1 MSIFT
6 QWIEIEWKQIVSPRC
21 VFWCFLG
28 VRAVIEIHT
37 HSGANPLQQEGAGSC
52 WDDYLF
58 MRFILP
64 RVSSG
69 RFLLHIKAAEP
80 EGRAHTASLRSAAP
94 LSSSLRLQAA
104 PTGLKESELEEHTSS
119 SFLGGIT
126 VLQRRGSTK
135 RERKHLF
142 FFCFCLQE
150 GGKCARSDA
159 SNAPR
164 SLLKQ
169 VHEEEKDL
177 HQ

>member
-1 MSIFT
+1 
-6 QWIEIEWKQIVSPRC
+6 
-21 VFWCFLG
+21 
-28 VRAVIEIHT
+28 
-37 HSGANPLQQEGAGSC
+37 
-52 WDDYLF
+52 

-94 LSSSLRLQAA
+94 LSSSLRLPAGTTDRTEGKRA
-104 PTGLKESELEEHTSS
+104 LHP
-119 SFLGGIT
+119 FLGGIT
-126 VLQRRGSTK
+126 VLQRRRSTE

-142 FFCFCLQE
+142 FFRFCLKE

-177 HQ
+177 HQLNSSIQGRPFYSGAIG